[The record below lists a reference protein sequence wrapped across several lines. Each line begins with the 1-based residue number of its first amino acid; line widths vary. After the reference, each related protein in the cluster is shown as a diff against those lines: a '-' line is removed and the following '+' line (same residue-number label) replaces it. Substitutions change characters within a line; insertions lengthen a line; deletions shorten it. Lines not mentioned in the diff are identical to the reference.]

1 LNKIKNIVVV
11 VDSIDVDDSSGSK
24 VNVAL
29 IQNLQTLGYHIEVFH
44 YTRKDIQLRG
54 VVCHSIKE
62 KKYNLKYL
70 LSRSQRVFTRFTK
83 ININRF
89 IEGIIGFSFTF
100 FNDVDSIRSFVLNNL
115 KKQPD
120 LIITISKGASFRP
133 HYALLKLPKFHDKWL
148 AYVHDPY
155 PFHCYPAPYD
165 WFEPGYKIKE
175 AFFRGV
181 SEKSKFSAF
190 PSQLLKQW
198 MGKYFPNFLE
208 TGFIIPHQYSSDFE
222 DKSIEFPDFFETD
235 KFTLMH
241 AGNLMNTR
249 PPIPLIKAYKEFLNI
264 CPEAKDNSRIYLLGN
279 VNFYKDEIKKETK
292 DLPQFYCSY
301 GDLSYDVVNK
311 MQKYISVGLIME
323 SKGVISPFLPGKFSS
338 CVMSDKMI
346 LHLGPKNSEIRR
358 LLGEDYPYMAEIDN
372 VDLISKLIVELY
384 NHWKNDNQ
392 MNLNR
397 TDLKLYVGTDYLE
410 DQINTFVFN

>member
-1 LNKIKNIVVV
+1 MNKIKNIVVV

-181 SEKSKFSAF
+181 SEKSKFSANYMKETIFDPIFMEDLKKIILLTMDKTDNDAFVEKYKITKF
-190 PSQLLKQW
+190 PSVL
-198 MGKYFPNFLE
+198 FF
-208 TGFIIPHQYSSDFE
+208 DE
-222 DKSIEFPDFFETD
+222 DVPGGASAYILNEILNTQNAYAHLDSKPQ
-235 KFTLMH
+235 TLTAQH
-241 AGNLMNTR
+241 HR
-249 PPIPLIKAYKEFLNI
+249 PAY
-264 CPEAKDNSRIYLLGN
+264 
-279 VNFYKDEIKKETK
+279 
-292 DLPQFYCSY
+292 
-301 GDLSYDVVNK
+301 
-311 MQKYISVGLIME
+311 
-323 SKGVISPFLPGKFSS
+323 
-338 CVMSDKMI
+338 
-346 LHLGPKNSEIRR
+346 
-358 LLGEDYPYMAEIDN
+358 
-372 VDLISKLIVELY
+372 
-384 NHWKNDNQ
+384 
-392 MNLNR
+392 
-397 TDLKLYVGTDYLE
+397 GTDGDYFSKPSADDIFENVYNVMHEMNPVDFPKLR
-410 DQINTFVFN
+410 